1 MSSIA
6 VLLTCF
12 NRKDKTL
19 KSLASLFQQNTD
31 TDMDVYLVDD
41 GCTDGTSDAVKQQFS
56 QVKIIQGI
64 GNLFWNRGMHLA
76 WTTAAQQRNYDFY
89 LWLNDDTILYP
100 DAVRELLVCSE
111 SENHQSIIC
120 GATHATND
128 PNKITYGGW
137 KPKNTILK
145 PNGQKQVCE
154 YINGNILLVP
164 QYVYSVV
171 GTNDPM
177 FRHAIGDSDYGLRA
191 LKMGIVSIVAPRV
204 SGICDEHETLDAWC
218 NPGTPVFKRFK
229 LLYTP
234 LGNHPGQFFIFE
246 KRHHG
251 LPIALFHYLTIH
263 LRTLF
268 PFIWKNKK

>member
-19 KSLASLFQQNTD
+19 KSLESLYRQD
-31 TDMDVYLVDD
+31 TDAEMDVYLVDD
-41 GCTDGTSDAVKQQFS
+41 GCTDGTPDAVRQQFS
-56 QVKIIQGI
+56 QVNIIQGS

-76 WTTAAQQRNYDFY
+76 WTTAARQRDYDFY

-100 DAVRELLVCSE
+100 DAVRELLACSE
-111 SENHQSIIC
+111 SENHRSIIC
-120 GATHATND
+120 GATHATCD
-128 PNKITYGGW
+128 PDEITYGGW
-137 KPKNTILK
+137 KPKDTILK
-145 PNGQKQVCE
+145 PNGQKQVCD

-164 QYVYSVV
+164 KFVYSKI
-171 GTNDPM
+171 GANDPV
-177 FRHAIGDSDYGLRA
+177 FHHAMGDSDYGLRA
-191 LKMGIVSIVAPRV
+191 RKSGIASMVAPRV

-218 NPGTPVFKRFK
+218 NPAIPVFKRFK
-229 LLYTP
+229 MLYTP
-234 LGNHPGQFFIFE
+234 LGNHPVQFFIFE

-251 LPIALFHYLTIH
+251 LLIALFHYFTIH

-268 PFIWKNKK
+268 PSIWKNKK